1 MMAKNGQRLGELLL
15 GADVITKR
23 QLAKACQKQ
32 VQGDKRKL
40 GDILVEMG
48 YITIADLTDAM
59 LNTRHEEPVIEE
71 KIVVQP
77 KQAIDISQDAV
88 MKTKFALDV
97 KTMIAAAT
105 GIASLVGMWYMLQ
118 ADIQEAKELPK
129 IGNIYDSEYPSR
141 PGGYN
146 WPRSYEQY
154 KDQVGQLQ
162 DDMDQVFETLEEY
175 EEEYPSRP
183 EGYNWPRSYEQYK
196 DQVGTLQDDM
206 DQVFETMEELEEIIK
221 DLRKEINS
229 LERRKRDK

>member
-23 QLAKACQKQ
+23 QLAKACQRQ

-40 GDILVEMG
+40 GDILIELG

-59 LNTRHEEPVIEE
+59 LNTRHAEPVIEE

-77 KQAIDISQDAV
+77 QQAIDISQDAV

-175 EEEYPSRP
+175 EEAIE
-183 EGYNWPRSYEQYK
+183 
-196 DQVGTLQDDM
+196 D
-206 DQVFETMEELEEIIK
+206 LEKIVN
-221 DLRKEINS
+221 DLRVQVAN
-229 LERRKRDK
+229 KRDK

>member
-1 MMAKNGQRLGELLL
+1 MAKNGQRLGELLL

-32 VQGDKRKL
+32 VQGDKKKL
-40 GDILVEMG
+40 GDILIEMG
-48 YITIADLTDAM
+48 YITVADLTDAM
-59 LNTRHEEPVIEE
+59 LNTRHAEPVIEE

-97 KTMIAAAT
+97 KTIIAAAT

-129 IGNIYDSEYPSR
+129 IGNI
-141 PGGYN
+141 
-146 WPRSYEQY
+146 
-154 KDQVGQLQ
+154 
-162 DDMDQVFETLEEY
+162 Y

-206 DQVFETMEELEEIIK
+206 DQVFETMEELEEEIKELQKIIS
-221 DLRKEINS
+221 DLRVQVAN
-229 LERRKRDK
+229 KRDK

>member
-118 ADIQEAKELPK
+118 ADIQEAKQLP
-129 IGNIYDSEYPSR
+129 NLESLYENEYPSR
-141 PGGYN
+141 PEGHN

-154 KDQVGQLQ
+154 KTQVGSLQ
-162 DDMDQVFETLEEY
+162 EDMDDVYETLEEY
-175 EEEYPSRP
+175 EDAIKE
-183 EGYNWPRSYEQYK
+183 
-196 DQVGTLQDDM
+196 LQRL
-206 DQVFETMEELEEIIK
+206 VS
-221 DLRKEINS
+221 DLRVQVAN
-229 LERRKRDK
+229 KRDK

>member
-15 GADVITKR
+15 EADVVTKR

-40 GDILVEMG
+40 GDILIEMG
-48 YITIADLTDAM
+48 YITIADLTDVM
-59 LNTRHEEPVIEE
+59 LNTRHAEPVIEE

-175 EEEYPSRP
+175 EEVIEDLEKIVNNLRV
-183 EGYNWPRSYEQYK
+183 
-196 DQVGTLQDDM
+196 QVA
-206 DQVFETMEELEEIIK
+206 
-221 DLRKEINS
+221 N
-229 LERRKRDK
+229 KRDK

>member
-1 MMAKNGQRLGELLL
+1 MAKNGQRLGELLL
-15 GADVITKR
+15 EADVITRR

-40 GDILVEMG
+40 GDILIEMG
-48 YITIADLTDAM
+48 YITIADLTDVM
-59 LNTRHEEPVIEE
+59 LNTRHAEPVIEE

-175 EEEYPSRP
+175 EEAI
-183 EGYNWPRSYEQYK
+183 
-196 DQVGTLQDDM
+196 
-206 DQVFETMEELEEIIK
+206 EELEK
-221 DLRKEINS
+221 LVNNLRVQVAN
-229 LERRKRDK
+229 KRDK